1 MNKTFLIA
9 QREFITRIRNKTFI
23 LSTLLTPLLFIGI
36 IGLSTYFAQKND
48 EEVTV
53 AVFDESN
60 LFASKLKSDKNITYT
75 AVNKEVYDS
84 VKKGISTSA
93 DYSGVLY
100 IPAINI
106 DKPEG
111 IAYISSS
118 QLGIFNESQ
127 IEETLNEVLKEKR
140 MIQANI
146 DTAQLNLIKQNPIQ
160 LKQSV
165 INKEGSTTETN
176 SGISYMVGYVSGML
190 IYMVM
195 FIYGAMVMRGVMEE
209 KINRIAEVIISSVKP
224 TQLMMGKIVGIGAVG
239 LVQFIIWLLLITLG
253 TSLIGAS
260 ASPDSLK
267 SVQELNTNPAASS
280 AIMKGMQMTIGQINM
295 PLILGMF
302 LFYFITGY
310 LFYASLFAA
319 VGSAVNE
326 DPQDAQSMMF
336 PITIPII
343 FSLVI
348 MSSAITNPTG
358 PLAVWCS
365 IIPFTSPIIMMAR
378 LPFGA
383 PGTVPYWQIGLSMV
397 MMIIGI
403 LTVTWLSARIYR
415 TGILMY
421 GKKPSW
427 KELMKWLFIKQ

>member
-53 AVFDESN
+53 AVFDESS
-60 LFASKLKSDKNITYT
+60 LFASQLKSDKNITYT
-75 AVNKEVYDS
+75 AVNKAVYDS
-84 VKKGISTSA
+84 VKKGISTN
-93 DYSGVLY
+93 YSGVLY
-100 IPAINI
+100 IPSINI

-111 IAYISSS
+111 IAYFSSS

-176 SGISYMVGYVSGML
+176 SGISYMVGYISGML

-260 ASPDSLK
+260 ASPDSMK
-267 SVQELNTNPAASS
+267 SMQELNTNAAASS

-319 VGSAVNE
+319 VGSAV
-326 DPQDAQSMMF
+326 MKTLKMH
-336 PITIPII
+336 
-343 FSLVI
+343 
-348 MSSAITNPTG
+348 
-358 PLAVWCS
+358 
-365 IIPFTSPIIMMAR
+365 SP
-378 LPFGA
+378 
-383 PGTVPYWQIGLSMV
+383 
-397 MMIIGI
+397 
-403 LTVTWLSARIYR
+403 
-415 TGILMY
+415 
-421 GKKPSW
+421 
-427 KELMKWLFIKQ
+427 

>member
-53 AVFDESN
+53 AVFDESY

-84 VKKGISTSA
+84 VKKGISTSS

-267 SVQELNTNPAASS
+267 SMQELNTNPAASS

>member
-53 AVFDESN
+53 AVFDESS
-60 LFASKLKSDKNITYT
+60 LFASQLKSDKNITYT
-75 AVNKEVYDS
+75 AVNKAVYDS
-84 VKKGISTSA
+84 VKKGISTN
-93 DYSGVLY
+93 YSGVLY
-100 IPAINI
+100 IPSINI

-111 IAYISSS
+111 IAYFSSS

-176 SGISYMVGYVSGML
+176 SGISYMVGYISGML

-260 ASPDSLK
+260 ASPDSMK
-267 SVQELNTNPAASS
+267 SMQELNTNPAASS
-280 AIMKGMQMTIGQINM
+280 AIVKGMQMTIGQINM

-397 MMIIGI
+397 MMIMGI

>member
-53 AVFDESN
+53 AVFDESS
-60 LFASKLKSDKNITYT
+60 LFASQLKSDKNITYT
-75 AVNKEVYDS
+75 AVNKAVYDS
-84 VKKGISTSA
+84 VKKGISTN
-93 DYSGVLY
+93 YSGVLY
-100 IPAINI
+100 IPSINI

-111 IAYISSS
+111 IAYFSSS

-176 SGISYMVGYVSGML
+176 SGISYMVGYISGML

-260 ASPDSLK
+260 ASPDSMK
-267 SVQELNTNPAASS
+267 SMQELNTNAAASS

-397 MMIIGI
+397 MMIMGI